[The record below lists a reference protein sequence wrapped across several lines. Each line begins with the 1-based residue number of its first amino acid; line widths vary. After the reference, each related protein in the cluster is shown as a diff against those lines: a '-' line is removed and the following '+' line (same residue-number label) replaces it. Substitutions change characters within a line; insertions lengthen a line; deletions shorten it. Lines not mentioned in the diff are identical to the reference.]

1 MLTLGLSLL
10 ELLLVNSTLIFDGN
24 IICHRGQFNY
34 ARDHQPSIIF
44 MDEIDAIGSRRL
56 SEEISADCGIQST
69 LMELLN
75 QMGDFDTLGK
85 VKMIMATN
93 RPDTL
98 DPALL
103 RPALP
108 NEQVRLDIFRL
119 DILKI
124 HSHPLASH
132 GGIDFKAVVKLS
144 DTFNGADLRNVCT
157 EADSF
162 VMVKLLTDL
171 KVGEIRKELAS
182 VQESTRGK
190 KAELLQRLSDFLTVN
205 GFDPDTYD
213 FAAHSP
219 MPVSDGEGEL
229 HIVESSATDAED
241 HEVQEIHDGTLRVAV
256 FESKEEADSQCD
268 NLQNGVKFVHKPH
281 RSFLRLL
288 RSKGVPKREKD
299 WKFWETSAIGVV
311 LQPIFGLDGFS
322 DYDFAVVE
330 EIRKTRDGLQLRHCI
345 ERLDLFYSLNITP
358 DENGAVLGDEYI
370 HTIDKLL
377 CAEKKRFCLPQRHEL
392 TSFIY
397 TPKSKWKRKEKK
409 EVKLYVSPDNY
420 PILEWKDFQSIA
432 ECFITKKH
440 RYYKLYMKER
450 SKMTNGVF
458 RKHIRQSASDFHA
471 RYGDITARSHLVQID
486 NIDDFENATRIA
498 QEGAI
503 AEGDGDIS
511 LAIEKYAEAIALD
524 PTNKVYFGYRSDA
537 LLQQEQ
543 FPEALSDAV
552 KAIELEPTW
561 PKGYALKGQILM
573 ATKKFEEAKVEFGM
587 MKKFDES
594 PDEAIEWLSICQQE
608 EEKEC
613 AHRERTEESVNQA
626 TLKRKQKEQEIASAE
641 DEQPAL
647 EVKRNEYREK
657 TGVVLEKVSKKP
669 VRRRKRLLS
678 SDEED
683 AAASSSDEKKKKQ
696 RDSDEEPPVLSPFN
710 PKHNNT
716 EVTEDDSSSDE
727 DFNAKADVQ
736 QQAMLSSISGKEA
749 GPPKPQKDTLVSS
762 SDEASTD
769 IAAPEPVVAALDDQK
784 IAEMRAKIWESN
796 EKLKL
801 LGARIQKFDNK
812 SVNRMRA
819 FIHDLE
825 DEFKTVRV
833 ASLNSL
839 CTLAAKE
846 STGDFAKQS
855 MDYMVDM
862 LNDELEIVRLNAI
875 NNCVKLASR
884 VPVLLEDQNV
894 NNFYPSI
901 TVLLPSSV
909 QKCLNRTVE
918 ELIRSLQKFPE
929 DQSSIYEAVCCL
941 LNADVP
947 LHAQQLLAY
956 KIQSPLEK
964 EAVRGLDLL
973 EICVRSSGKLFHNE
987 IGKYRFLNELIR
999 VVSPKYLGPS
1009 LDQIKIADAYSML
1022 KKQGIVKKDP
1032 KFDDRRF
1039 LPTPQPKERC
1049 ALIRDD
1055 AEEKRLAE
1063 LLASKNPED
1072 IALANEMIK
1081 TMYEQDSKKTERE
1094 ARKMLLMTE
1103 AKENTCSWMI

>member
-1 MLTLGLSLL
+1 M
-10 ELLLVNSTLIFDGN
+10 
-24 IICHRGQFNY
+24 FNY
-34 ARDHQPSIIF
+34 ARDNQPCIIF
-44 MDEIDAIGSRRL
+44 MDEIDAIGSRHL

-75 QMGDFDTLGK
+75 QMDDFDTLGK

-103 RPALP
+103 RPGCLDKKIEIPLP
-108 NEQVRLDIFRL
+108 NEQARL

-124 HSHPLASH
+124 HSRPLATH
-132 GGIDFKAVVKLS
+132 GGIDFEAVAKHS
-144 DTFNGADLRNVCT
+144 DTFNGADLRNICT
-157 EADSF
+157 EA
-162 VMVKLLTDL
+162 
-171 KVGEIRKELAS
+171 GEIRKELAS

-190 KAELLQRLSDFLTVN
+190 KAELLQRLSDFLTSN
-205 GFDPDTYD
+205 DFNPDTYD
-213 FAAHSP
+213 FATHSL

-229 HIVESSATDAED
+229 HIVENEQESSATDAED
-241 HEVQEIHDGTLRVAV
+241 HEVQEIHDGTLRVTV
-256 FESKEEADSQCD
+256 FESKDEADSQCD

-281 RSFLRLL
+281 RSFLRLMQ
-288 RSKGVPKREKD
+288 SKGVPKRGKD
-299 WKFWETSAIGVV
+299 WRSWETSAIGVI
-311 LQPIFGLDGFS
+311 LQPIFGLDGFG

-330 EIRKTRDGLQLRHCI
+330 EIKKTRTGLEFRHCI

-409 EVKLYVSPDNY
+409 QVKLHISPDNY
-420 PILEWKDFQSIA
+420 PILEWKHFQSIA

-486 NIDDFENATRIA
+486 HIDDFENATRIA

-594 PDEAIEWLSICQQE
+594 PDEAIEWLNICQQE

-626 TLKRKQKEQEIASAE
+626 TLERKQKEQEIASAE

-696 RDSDEEPPVLSPFN
+696 RDSDEETPVLSPFN

-716 EVTEDDSSSDE
+716 EVTEDDSSSD
-727 DFNAKADVQ
+727 DDSNAEADVQ
-736 QQAMLSSISGKEA
+736 QQAMLSSISGEEA

-762 SDEASTD
+762 NDGASTD
-769 IAAPEPVVAALDDQK
+769 IAAPTPVVAALDDQK

-812 SVNRMRA
+812 SVNRMRFRSMIDFLRLA
-819 FIHDLE
+819 YDQMSKKLHHLVETAGKEGLAPLE
-825 DEFKTVRV
+825 MEV
-833 ASLNSL
+833 ASLGKSL
-839 CTLAAKE
+839 EQLSSDIFDKE
-846 STGDFAKQS
+846 VHWHNQQH
-855 MDYMVDM
+855 
-862 LNDELEIVRLNAI
+862 ELDRINQEKRQPHQPAI
-875 NNCVKLASR
+875 ATPHQHSQLSNMPSQHFQPPPQMSFNQR
-884 VPVLLEDQNV
+884 FTPQ
-894 NNFYPSI
+894 NNFGPPQQIPPHHQIPPHQQIRPHHQIPHHRQFMQPLGNSQMN
-901 TVLLPSSV
+901 LPRRGPVAKNGCKPAQST
-909 QKCLNRTVE
+909 KRKRT
-918 ELIRSLQKFPE
+918 
-929 DQSSIYEAVCCL
+929 
-941 LNADVP
+941 
-947 LHAQQLLAY
+947 
-956 KIQSPLEK
+956 
-964 EAVRGLDLL
+964 
-973 EICVRSSGKLFHNE
+973 
-987 IGKYRFLNELIR
+987 
-999 VVSPKYLGPS
+999 
-1009 LDQIKIADAYSML
+1009 
-1022 KKQGIVKKDP
+1022 
-1032 KFDDRRF
+1032 
-1039 LPTPQPKERC
+1039 
-1049 ALIRDD
+1049 
-1055 AEEKRLAE
+1055 
-1063 LLASKNPED
+1063 KN
-1072 IALANEMIK
+1072 
-1081 TMYEQDSKKTERE
+1081 
-1094 ARKMLLMTE
+1094 
-1103 AKENTCSWMI
+1103 